1 MFHSILPWIE
11 TSLII
16 TGLFKQKETV
26 EAPWSSVTNILNYYV
41 VTELNQKSKKGTHVS
56 TILSINTAIAHQS
69 QKLSILFLCI
79 NSNCQKIQQH
89 PIPLG
94 LTYNLPFQY
103 MSVFEKTRIYFS
115 HFQYEDH
122 VKLIRYK
129 KNSTISLQHNWFLIS
144 LVESG

>member
-1 MFHSILPWIE
+1 M
-11 TSLII
+11 
-16 TGLFKQKETV
+16 
-26 EAPWSSVTNILNYYV
+26 NYYV

-122 VKLIRYK
+122 VKLNQYKNFLQYRY
-129 KNSTISLQHNWFLIS
+129 NIIDSWFLWLKVVKI
-144 LVESG
+144 LFQCILIHFQCIPKTCRFRLRE